1 MGFYFIFLILIFL
14 KKSLQ
19 VFTLSKAFSLG
30 LYPTLGKS
38 QHVDKRPLFYTHT
51 HTHSLTHSLTLPQSS
66 ITSSALVSARVWSLD
81 PGAAAGGGTSLP
93 LGYSLL
99 AFLIELQSASFSL
112 SLSLSLSLSRDA

>member
-1 MGFYFIFLILIFL
+1 MGFFFFLILNFL

-51 HTHSLTHSLTLPQSS
+51 LTHLLSLNHQSQVR
-66 ITSSALVSARVWSLD
+66 ALVSVRVWSLD
-81 PGAAAGGGTSLP
+81 PGAGGGGGGTSLP

-99 AFLIELQSASFSL
+99 AFF
-112 SLSLSLSLSRDA
+112 D